1 MKIGSH
7 NRNIKHSELFPFRL
21 SSPHLPSATLP
32 GLEVSLPE
40 ADTYIDSMTRGAR
53 DAGAWSRVNAFRGSP
68 GRL

>member
-1 MKIGSH
+1 MKTGSR
-7 NRNIKHSELFPFRL
+7 NRNRKHFELFPFRL

-40 ADTYIDSMTRGAR
+40 ADTYIDSMARGSR
-53 DAGAWSRVNAFRGSP
+53 DAGAWSRVNAFGGSP